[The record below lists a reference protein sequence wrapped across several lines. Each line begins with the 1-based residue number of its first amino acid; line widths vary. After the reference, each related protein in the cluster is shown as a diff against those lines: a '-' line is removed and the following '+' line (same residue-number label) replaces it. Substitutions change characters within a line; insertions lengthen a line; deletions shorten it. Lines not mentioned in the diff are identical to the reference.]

1 MGSPRPSRQ
10 LQPHRL
16 PCLTK
21 YARQPRRRRRR
32 LAQIPQ
38 LMTLS
43 GSNGRNPIGTSWP
56 EHVQPIQQISNS
68 NSGSRMRLSMHNIT
82 LVSLDVLEAYIQ
94 NAGLT
99 GCEEQRDRLKREKDM
114 HRALRALVNAQMQG
128 QAVQK

>member
-1 MGSPRPSRQ
+1 
-10 LQPHRL
+10 
-16 PCLTK
+16 
-21 YARQPRRRRRR
+21 
-32 LAQIPQ
+32 
-38 LMTLS
+38 
-43 GSNGRNPIGTSWP
+43 
-56 EHVQPIQQISNS
+56 
-68 NSGSRMRLSMHNIT
+68 MRLSMHNIT